1 MHPTPLAIEYFVNL
15 QERQIVIMIVIRWP
29 SYSSTHLAEGK
40 KNLPIRISTPP
51 IMLLNRFLL
60 VKSVSIPVDNLS
72 GHLNCFVANSLVLIF
87 LGLFCICAILIA
99 FSISGGDGCSFKG
112 IHELAVFSWNY
123 FMYP

>member
-1 MHPTPLAIEYFVNL
+1 
-15 QERQIVIMIVIRWP
+15 MIVIRWP

-40 KNLPIRISTPP
+40 KKIKNLPIRISTPP

-87 LGLFCICAILIA
+87 LGLFCICAIFIA
-99 FSISGGDGCSFKG
+99 FSISALGY
-112 IHELAVFSWNY
+112 LY
-123 FMYP
+123 